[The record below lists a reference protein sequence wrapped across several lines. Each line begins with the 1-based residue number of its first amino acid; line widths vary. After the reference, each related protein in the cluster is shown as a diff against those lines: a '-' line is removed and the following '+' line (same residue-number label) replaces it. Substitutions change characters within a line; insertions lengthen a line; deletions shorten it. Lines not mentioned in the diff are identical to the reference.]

1 MRLVPLF
8 LLVAALIITA
18 SHAHAQLYD
27 VRGGTVSFDR
37 KERDALKV
45 QVDGTAAWTR
55 DFWQSWLK
63 DNYNIKLK
71 GDGVFGV
78 GKKDVLVAKQTP
90 ASSVSGKL
98 IDLYSTI
105 TSPADT
111 VSELAVFAD
120 LGSSTWI
127 NPDRT
132 PSEYA
137 ALRTIVQSFASAARI
152 KAYKEQ
158 VAEAE
163 KQVRE
168 SEKEKE
174 KLQKEISSLQ
184 ANTTS
189 NLAKIESLKQ
199 QNMANT
205 LKAREDSAKVI
216 TTGQQIDLRNKQLQR
231 RRDRLETLN
240 RK

>member
-1 MRLVPLF
+1 MRF
-8 LLVAALIITA
+8 FYFILLLALAAPN
-18 SHAHAQLYD
+18 AHAQLYD
-27 VRGGTVSFDR
+27 VRGGTVNFER

-55 DFWQSWLK
+55 DYWQSWLK
-63 DNYNIKLK
+63 DNYNIRLK

-120 LGSSTWI
+120 LGSSSWI

-137 ALRTIVQSFASAARI
+137 ALRTIVQSFASAAQR
-152 KAYKEQ
+152 KAYQEQ
-158 VAEAE
+158 VTEAE
-163 KQVRE
+163 KQLRDT
-168 SEKEKE
+168 EKEKD
-174 KLQKEISSLQ
+174 KLQKEITTLQ
-184 ANTTS
+184 ANTKS

-199 QNMANT
+199 QNVTNT

-231 RRDRLETLN
+231 RRDRLEALN

>member
-1 MRLVPLF
+1 MPVRYLIF
-8 LLVAALIITA
+8 LMVILAAPA
-18 SHAHAQLYD
+18 ANAQLYD
-27 VRGGTVSFDR
+27 VRGGTVNFDR

-45 QVDGTAAWTR
+45 QVEGSAVWTR

-63 DNYNIKLK
+63 DTYNIRLK

-105 TSPADT
+105 TAPADT
-111 VSELAVFAD
+111 VAELAVFAD
-120 LGSSTWI
+120 LGSGSWI

-137 ALRTIVQSFASAARI
+137 ALRTIVQSFAAAAQR
-152 KAYKEQ
+152 KSYQEK
-158 VAEAE
+158 VTEAE
-163 KQVRE
+163 KQLRE

-174 KLQKEISSLQ
+174 KLQKEITSLK

-199 QNMANT
+199 QNTANT
-205 LKAREDSAKVI
+205 AKSREDSVKVI
-216 TTGQQIDLRNKQLQR
+216 TTSKQIDLRTNQLQR